1 MGLWAISAISPAWFI
16 SAWNWSS
23 FAPSWTT
30 RSLDIQICFL
40 KVGVKLSPHCSL
52 CSAAKLRNQKKR
64 ALENDRFETFP
75 DPVDNWMV
83 WDLDEDDL
91 AEVGTR
97 RLHALTEV
105 SARAFCSLL
114 NKLFPKAA

>member
-1 MGLWAISAISPAWFI
+1 MTVRNVS
-16 SAWNWSS
+16 
-23 FAPSWTT
+23 
-30 RSLDIQICFL
+30 RS
-40 KVGVKLSPHCSL
+40 
-52 CSAAKLRNQKKR
+52 
-64 ALENDRFETFP
+64 
-75 DPVDNWMV
+75 VDNWMV

-105 SARAFCSLL
+105 GARAFCSLL

>member
-1 MGLWAISAISPAWFI
+1 LLAIFRGQ
-16 SAWNWSS
+16 
-23 FAPSWTT
+23 AP
-30 RSLDIQICFL
+30 Q
-40 KVGVKLSPHCSL
+40 
-52 CSAAKLRNQKKR
+52 QKR
-64 ALENDRFETFP
+64 RVLENENDRFETFP

-83 WDLDEDDL
+83 WDLDEDDF

-97 RLHALTEV
+97 PLHALTEV